1 MDANHWPS
9 IMVIIER
16 VGGDW
21 AVESS
26 ITFHLM
32 VISLL
37 ISLDL
42 LGLWLLLKK
51 DKAKFSSTFIF

>member
-1 MDANHWPS
+1 
-9 IMVIIER
+9 MVITETR
-16 VGGDW
+16 VGADW

-42 LGLWLLLKK
+42 LGSLASLEEG
-51 DKAKFSSTFIF
+51 

>member
-9 IMVIIER
+9 IMVITER

-32 VISLL
+32 VISQL

-42 LGLWLLLKK
+42 LGSLASLEEG
-51 DKAKFSSTFIF
+51 